1 MIIQKD
7 LQGNILAEYKSKAAA
22 ARALGVDEST
32 IRRSIKFGRKVMG
45 KFKFHN
51 SKEVSGKI
59 MKVLNSPAKILIV
72 DIETS
77 PIRSYTWGLWK
88 QNIYLDQIIS
98 NWFMLTW
105 AAKWLGEEEVLSDKL
120 NGKEVIEEDDERIII
135 SLWKLLD
142 QADIVV
148 AHNGNSF
155 DIPKMNSRFIVHG
168 LNPPSPYKQIDT
180 KIIAKN
186 QFGFSS
192 NKLQALAEMF
202 GYEGK
207 FDTDFELW
215 SKCMQ
220 GDEESLKYMETY
232 NKQDVLVLENV
243 YLKLRPYAKGH
254 PNVNMYVDEEEASCP
269 HCGGKHLQLIE
280 GKYFYT
286 QAVRYSTFRC
296 MNCGAISRS
305 KSAVKYN
312 FKKKISAIPK

>member
-7 LQGNILAEYKSKAAA
+7 LQGNIIAEYKSKTAAA
-22 ARALGVDEST
+22 KTLGLDEST
-32 IRRSIKFGRKVMG
+32 VRKSVKFGRKVLG
-45 KFKFHN
+45 KFKFYN
-51 SKEVSGKI
+51 SDSVSEKTA
-59 MKVLNSPAKILIV
+59 KVFKSPARVLIV
-72 DIETS
+72 DVETS
-77 PIRSYTWGLWK
+77 PIRAYTWGLWQ
-88 QNIYLDQIIS
+88 QNVYLDQIIS

-120 NGKEVIEEDDERIII
+120 TGQEVIEENDRRIVHA
-135 SLWKLLD
+135 LWQLLD

-180 KIIAKN
+180 KVIAKN

-220 GDEESLKYMETY
+220 GDEESLEYMETY

-243 YLKLRPYAKGH
+243 YLKLRPFVKGH
-254 PNVNMYVDEEEASCP
+254 PNINMYVDEEEATCP
-269 HCGGKHLQLIE
+269 HCGGKHLQPME

-296 MNCGAISRS
+296 MDCGAISRS

-312 FKKKISAIPK
+312 FKKKVSAIPK